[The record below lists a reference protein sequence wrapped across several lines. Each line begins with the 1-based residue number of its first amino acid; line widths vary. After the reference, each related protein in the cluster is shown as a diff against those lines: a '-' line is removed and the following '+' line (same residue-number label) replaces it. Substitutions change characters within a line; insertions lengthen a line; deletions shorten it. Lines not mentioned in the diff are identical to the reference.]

1 MTIVDRQ
8 PRRRATAVVVA
19 IVITRLILLLA
30 QPASA
35 MRRESVL
42 DLVVNTADGTAAPGA
57 AAQTA
62 PADPRLTAAIAWY
75 TGTAGQVDD
84 ARAHELLIGAAAAG
98 DPLSRMWVARC
109 HSTGRMGFSRDQPRA
124 RAIASEVLPSVRS
137 LALAGDREAIF
148 LMGTAYDEGLGVDID
163 AVEAASSYRRAAELG
178 HVLAQHNLGNLY
190 EAGRGVPQDDA
201 LAVAW
206 WRRAAE
212 QGDAIPMF
220 RLGTMY
226 ETGRGVAHD
235 VRQARDWYER
245 AAARGLARAREA
257 LARLGG

>member
-1 MTIVDRQ
+1 
-8 PRRRATAVVVA
+8 VVVA
-19 IVITRLILLLA
+19 AIAITRFGPLLA

-35 MRRESVL
+35 HDHEGLL
-42 DLVVNTADGTAAPGA
+42 DLVVSTAGGTAASRA
-57 AAQTA
+57 AAQTT
-62 PADPRLTAAIAWY
+62 PPDPRLTAAIAWY

-109 HSTGRMGFSRDQPRA
+109 HSTGRMGFSRDQARA

-163 AVEAASSYRRAAELG
+163 AVEAATSYRRAAELD
-178 HVLAQHNLGNLY
+178 HVLAQYNLGNFY

-201 LAVAW
+201 LAVLW

-212 QGDAIPMF
+212 QGDTIPMF

-226 ETGRGVAHD
+226 ETGRGVAQD
-235 VRQARDWYER
+235 LRKARDWYER
-245 AAARGLARAREA
+245 AAARGLVRAREA